1 MTSLQIMMNIDG
13 ADNSDK
19 DDALGSCLLATSMW
33 KMSEM
38 LTSPKMTIMLSADIP
53 C

>member
-1 MTSLQIMMNIDG
+1 MTSLQMIMNDDG
-13 ADNSDK
+13 ADNRYN

-38 LTSPKMTIMLSADIP
+38 LTSPMMTIMLSADIP